1 MDNNAFERE
10 MIDTVNGNA
19 DASRNAKFAEDAQKW
34 VERRKA
40 QRVRSFI
47 EIACWALGLLVIG
60 FAFGIASRDLMV
72 DGGLA
77 VGITAVFGW
86 VAGVRVGGLAR
97 NI

>member
-1 MDNNAFERE
+1 MDNNAFEKK

-19 DASRNAKFAEDAQKW
+19 DASRSAKFAEDAQKW

-40 QRVRSFI
+40 QRIRCFI
-47 EIACWALGLLVIG
+47 EVVCWVLGLLVLG

-77 VGITAVFGW
+77 VGITTAFGW
-86 VAGVRVGGLAR
+86 VAGIRVGGLVR